1 MKLKHNKIMNY
12 KNSLKHI
19 LYPAVIAL
27 SIIVGIVTHRYFFQ
41 SAPVVQK
48 MSGQPSKIDKLLR
61 KITIDY
67 VDKVKYDSLQEK
79 AIPQIVENLDPHS
92 SYIPA
97 RLKKEVDAPI
107 MGEFDGIGVQFNI
120 RRDTVMV
127 IQTIAGCP
135 SEKVGIMGGDRIV
148 KVNDTVSAGVDI
160 STREVMKKLKGKR
173 GTRVNVSVKRP
184 GTDEL
189 IDFEII
195 RDKIPLYSVDI
206 SYMLNNKT
214 GYIKVNK
221 FSRNTYSEFMQGANK
236 LKAKGMKQLIV
247 DLRGNGGGIM
257 EAAIRM
263 ADEFLNA
270 GKLIVYTQGNNRPKR
285 EYRASRQ
292 NFLTN
297 IKVAVLIDE
306 WSASASE
313 IFAGALQDNDKGVIV
328 GRRSFGKGLVQEPV
342 YFDDGSEL
350 RLTVARYYTPT
361 GRSIQKPYKNGD
373 EESYREDI
381 TRRYLNG
388 EFLEE
393 DSIQFADSLKFT
405 TPGGKTVY
413 GGGGIMPDVFVSVDT
428 SAGSDFLYDVRR
440 KGLQYSFAYDFTD
453 KNRERLKQFEGYQ
466 QLETYLSNQNLLDN
480 FVKFAQKKRVKADPE
495 DLKLSGKMLKTQITG
510 LVARN
515 ILGDQG
521 FYPII
526 HEVDTTLKKALEE
539 LQN

>member
-1 MKLKHNKIMNY
+1 MKLKHIKIMNY

-48 MSGQPSKIDKLLR
+48 MSGEPSKIDKLLR

-67 VDKVKYDSLQEK
+67 VDDVKYDSLQEK

-127 IQTIAGCP
+127 IQTIAGGP

-148 KVNDTVSAGVDI
+148 KVNDTVIAGVDI

-480 FVKFAQKKRVKADPE
+480 FVKFAQKKGVKADPE

>member
-1 MKLKHNKIMNY
+1 MNY
-12 KNSLKHI
+12 KNSLKQI
-19 LYPAVIAL
+19 LYPTVIAL
-27 SIIVGIVTHRYFFQ
+27 SIVIGVLAHRYFFQ
-41 SAPVVQK
+41 SSPAIKKV
-48 MSGQPSKIDKLLR
+48 GGEPSKIDKLLQ
-61 KITIDY
+61 KVAIDY
-67 VDKVKYDSLQEK
+67 VEDVDYDSIQEE
-79 AIPQIVENLDPHS
+79 AIPKIIKNLDPHS

-97 RLKKEVDAPI
+97 SLKKEVDAPI

-120 RRDTVMV
+120 RRDTVMI
-127 IQTIAGCP
+127 IQTIAGGP

-148 KVNDTVSAGVDI
+148 KVNDTVIAGVDI
-160 STREVMKKLKGKR
+160 STRSVMKKLKGPR
-173 GTRVNVSVKRP
+173 GTKVKVSVKRP
-184 GTDEL
+184 GTEEL
-189 IDFEII
+189 IDFEIV

-206 SYMLNNKT
+206 SYMLDNNI

-236 LKAKGMKQLIV
+236 LKAQGMKKLVV

-263 ADEFLNA
+263 ADEFLKA

-313 IFAGALQDNDKGVIV
+313 IFAGALQDNDKGLIV
-328 GRRSFGKGLVQEPV
+328 GRRSFGKGLVQEPI
-342 YFDDGSEL
+342 YFEDGSEL

-373 EESYREDI
+373 EELYREDI

-388 EFLEE
+388 EFMEE
-393 DSIQFADSLKFT
+393 DSIQFADSLKYE
-405 TPGGKTVY
+405 TPGGKIVY
-413 GGGGIMPDVFVSVDT
+413 GGGGIMPDIFVPVDT
-428 SAGSDFLYDVRR
+428 TAGSDFLYEVRK
-440 KGLQYSFAYDFTD
+440 KGLQYSFAYDYTD
-453 KNRERLKQFEGYQ
+453 RYRDQLNQFSDYEALQSFLNDQEIFKDFIAFARKKG
-466 QLETYLSNQNLLDN
+466 
-480 FVKFAQKKRVKADPE
+480 VKVNSK
-495 DLKLSGKMLKTQITG
+495 DLKVSGDMLKVQIIG

-515 ILGDQG
+515 VMGDEG

-526 HEVDTTLKKALEE
+526 HQIDATLKRAISE
-539 LQN
+539 L